1 MTNTKFR
8 KRALLS
14 SVAMLLVA
22 LVALGSATFAWFA
35 ANPNASATG
44 LDMKT
49 TASSGL
55 VIRTD
60 SDATWDHDAELY
72 SGQTDVFDLQ
82 PASQSQAATTA
93 NSFFS
98 ATAAYASAPGGD
110 TTKAVGS
117 VTPSSWAAPASAT
130 AASSGLTT
138 AGAVYS
144 EKVYFKLTTGSASGA
159 HTVNL
164 ASISITGVS
173 GAALQSA
180 IRVSVANSDGTVV
193 GTYGLSAPSNK
204 TLGATASAYSTAS
217 IDFGNAKA
225 AGTVSDQV
233 WSGTLSA
240 AENLDNYCTVYV
252 WLDGEDAACY
262 SDNVTSVDASKII
275 DSITLNFVLA

>member
-35 ANPNASATG
+35 ANPNAKATG

-60 SDATWDHDAELY
+60 SDATWSHAATLY
-72 SGQTDVFDLQ
+72 KDQTDVFDLQ
-82 PASQSQAATTA
+82 PASQSQAATLA
-93 NSFFS
+93 NSFFQ

-110 TTKAVGS
+110 TNKAVGG
-117 VTPSSWAAPASAT
+117 VTPSSWAAPSDAT
-130 AASSGLTT
+130 TASSGLTT
-138 AGAVYS
+138 AGSVYS
-144 EKVYFKLTTGSASGA
+144 EKVYFKLTTGSASGS
-159 HTVNL
+159 HSVNL
-164 ASISITGVS
+164 AGISITGVS

-180 IRVSVANSDGTVV
+180 IRVSVANSAGTVV
-193 GTYGLSAPSNK
+193 GTYGISAPSNK

-217 IDFGNAKA
+217 ISFDNAKA
-225 AGTVSDQV
+225 ASSANETV
-233 WSGTLSA
+233 WSGTLSS
-240 AENLDNYCTVYV
+240 AESLDNYCTVYV
-252 WLDGEDAACY
+252 WLDGEDPVCY
-262 SDNVTSVDASKII
+262 SDDVTSVDANKII
-275 DSITLNFVLA
+275 DEVVVNFTLS